1 MSVIE
6 AILLGLIQGLAEFL
20 PVSSSGHLLLF
31 QKIFGL
37 NDVPMFFTIMLHIG
51 TLFAVCIALRREL
64 AAIFRKPF
72 GQNDMDDSSGYRS
85 HGDNRRPFQASAWR
99 CL

>member
-51 TLFAVCIALRREL
+51 TLFAVCIALRRGACRHFPQAL
-64 AAIFRKPF
+64 
-72 GQNDMDDSSGYRS
+72 GQNDMDDSSCYRS
-85 HGDNRRPFQASAWR
+85 HGGNRRPFQASAGG